1 MIIDAHVH
9 CGIQDT
15 VPPQGLQD
23 YLNAS
28 SGSGITGAVM
38 FPPVAEIYDRYDYNF
53 EDTAYWQQRRQRGNE
68 YLLFLDSKDFRVF
81 PYLFIWNDFAVDQ
94 LTSQHKGIKW
104 HRHDDE
110 PEYHYVSELCA
121 HAVEEIRRRD
131 MPVVLEEE
139 LENTMRFIQEIAVGV
154 KVIIPHLG
162 GLNGG
167 YQAIKENGLWDLPNV
182 YADTAL
188 AATFEI
194 KDYIKRYGVER
205 LFFGSDFPFGDPKKE
220 LQKVLNLKLSEPEK
234 ERLVAGNILDVMA
247 TSNPERQT
255 P

>member
-15 VPPQGLQD
+15 SPPQGLQD
-23 YLNAS
+23 YLHYS

-38 FPPVAEIYDRYDYNF
+38 FPPVAEIYDRWDYHF
-53 EDTAYWQQRRQRGNE
+53 EDTAYWQQRRQSANE
-68 YLLFLDSKDFRVF
+68 YLLYIGTDDFRVF
-81 PYLFIWNDFAVDQ
+81 PYFFIWNDFAVDQ
-94 LTSQHKGIKW
+94 LTLEHKGIKW

-110 PEYHYVSELCA
+110 PEYHYSSELCKK
-121 HAVEEIRRRD
+121 AVEEIRRRD

-139 LENTMRFIQEIAVGV
+139 LHNTISFIQDIASDV

-167 YQAIKENGLWDLPNV
+167 YEAIKTNGLWDLPNV

-188 AATFEI
+188 AASYEI
-194 KDYIKRYGVER
+194 RDYIKRYGTER
-205 LFFGSDFPFGDPKKE
+205 LFFGSDFPFGDPKNE
-220 LQKVLNLKLSEPEK
+220 LKKVLQLKISAQEK
-234 ERLVAGNILDVMA
+234 DRLVAGNILDLMA
-247 TSNPERQT
+247 TSNISS
-255 P
+255 